1 MEWEVNEM
9 TKTELKEIFE
19 KGLDPTFAAFDKQ
32 TGKLCSFAQLR
43 QNIADGEEDSDYPYE
58 IKTGEGEFEHYE
70 TLEEAIETFLTY
82 CSEGYSDFDYPP
94 FENISD
100 DHLQFSL
107 TREQI
112 EEDYRT
118 DGALIERLYEQQNK

>member
-1 MEWEVNEM
+1 MNEA
-9 TKTELKEIFE
+9 ELTEIFE
-19 KGLDPTFAAFDKQ
+19 KGIEPTFAGLDEQ
-32 TGKLCSFAQLR
+32 TRKLCSFAQLM

>member
-1 MEWEVNEM
+1 M
-9 TKTELKEIFE
+9 TKTELKQIFE

-58 IKTGEGEFEHYE
+58 IKTGEGEFEHYA

-82 CSEGYSDFDYPP
+82 CSEDYSEFDYPP
-94 FENISD
+94 FESISD

-107 TREQI
+107 TRKQI

-118 DGALIERLYEQQNK
+118 DGALIQQLYEQQNK

>member
-1 MEWEVNEM
+1 MNEAEL
-9 TKTELKEIFE
+9 TEILE
-19 KGLDPTFAAFDKQ
+19 KGIEPTFAGFDEQ

-58 IKTGEGEFEHYE
+58 IKTGEGEFEHYA
-70 TLEEAIETFLTY
+70 TLEDAIETFLSY
-82 CSEGYSDFDYPP
+82 CLEGYSDFDYPP
-94 FENISD
+94 FESISD

-118 DGALIERLYEQQNK
+118 DGALIQQLYGQQNK